1 MLTWQLFTFDQL
13 SNNALY
19 DLIKLRIDIF
29 VVEQNCPYPELDN
42 KDRLP
47 GVRHLLGYDG
57 DTLVACARL
66 LPPGVSFDGVSIGRV
81 AVAIDQRGSRLGHR
95 LVAQALSECQMLWP
109 GQSIEIGAQEHLQG
123 FYGQH
128 GFKAFSDVY
137 LEDGIPHVD
146 MRRAAP

>member
-1 MLTWQLFTFDQL
+1 MLTWQLLTFDQL
-13 SNNALY
+13 SNHALY

-47 GVRHLLGYDG
+47 GVYHLLGYED

-66 LPPGVSFDGVSIGRV
+66 LPAGVSFDGVSIGRV
-81 AVAIDQRGSRLGHR
+81 AVATNQRGSRLGHQ
-95 LVAQALSECQMLWP
+95 LMSEALAQCERLWP

-128 GFKAFSDVY
+128 GFEAFSEVY
-137 LEDGIPHVD
+137 LEDGIPHLD
-146 MRRAAP
+146 MRRVAR